1 MRQDIETSRIANA
14 TICSSDDLSSEMIAA
29 GVGYL
34 RREVLTRVE
43 SETEEFEKT
52 IKELVDVMLE
62 ARQRPLAGKSQI

>member
-1 MRQDIETSRIANA
+1 
-14 TICSSDDLSSEMIAA
+14 MIAA